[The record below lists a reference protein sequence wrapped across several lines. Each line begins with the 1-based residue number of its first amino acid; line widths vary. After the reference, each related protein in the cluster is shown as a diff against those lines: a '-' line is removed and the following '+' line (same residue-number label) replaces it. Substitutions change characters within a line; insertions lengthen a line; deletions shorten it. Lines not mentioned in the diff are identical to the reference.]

1 MLLPDDPE
9 TPQPRNEKLCW
20 TRYRY
25 CARSG
30 ETVFHGTLDIER
42 RATLEQINMRM
53 FDVLAMRA
61 AMTGVPWNVF
71 NMDLLLKAV
80 E

>member
-9 TPQPRNEKLCW
+9 TPQPRSEKLSW
-20 TRYRY
+20 KTYRY

-30 ETVFHGTLDIER
+30 ETVFHGTIE
-42 RATLEQINMRM
+42 LEQRGTIDQINMRM
-53 FDVLAMRA
+53 FEVLAARA
-61 AMTGVPWNVF
+61 EFGGVPWNVF
-71 NMDLLLKAV
+71 NMNLCLKAV

>member
-9 TPQPRNEKLCW
+9 TPQQRSEKISW
-20 TRYRY
+20 TTFRY

-30 ETVFHGTLDIER
+30 ETVFHGTLELES

-53 FDVLAMRA
+53 FDVLAARA

-80 E
+80 G